1 MYDTIKTTSHVPP
14 LPSMA
19 TFTLSIKSGNCTNTK
34 IRSSLGRDSKTLHN
48 FVNLVPWVPLETVA
62 FNPKSDAKTML
73 VGRTGAWQPG
83 EGQAFWAEEENKGS
97 GQMKHTAT
105 NGIPQQM
112 VYRNKW
118 YTAINGI
125 QQ

>member
-1 MYDTIKTTSHVPP
+1 MYDTVKTTYIRAA

-19 TFTLSIKSGNCTNTK
+19 TFTLSIRSGNCTNTK

-48 FVNLVPWVPLETVA
+48 FVNLVPWAPLETVA

-97 GQMKHTAT
+97 GQIKYTAT
-105 NGIPQQM
+105 NGIPQ
-112 VYRNKW
+112 
-118 YTAINGI
+118 
-125 QQ
+125 